1 MVLTCVTLFENI
13 WLMIDDERIV
23 ICLFLFQDIVSRKAS
38 QFTGFAQH
46 DAQEFMAFVLD
57 GLHEVPYLFIVY
69 SSCSVPT
76 LFWHCVTSDY
86 LDLTHCNQWLPCS
99 DMY

>member
-1 MVLTCVTLFENI
+1 MIDDEMVLTCVTLFENI

-69 SSCSVPT
+69 SSCSVYLVLT
-76 LFWHCVTSDY
+76 LF
-86 LDLTHCNQWLPCS
+86 NQWLPWF
-99 DMY
+99 DTL